1 MAADRRALPA
11 RVGRAFQSLGVL
23 AFWLLVW
30 QLASSAMG
38 IELLLPGPA
47 ATARA
52 LWRAAGEP
60 SFWQTAGMSVLRVL
74 TGFAAGALAGA
85 LLAAA
90 TSFSRVCSALL
101 SPMIRVIR
109 ATPVASFI
117 ILALLWLKSTIL
129 PGFIAALMVLPV
141 VWGNLA
147 EGIAKTDR
155 ALLEMGQVYGFSPW
169 KTLRLIYLPSLR
181 PWFRSACL
189 TSLGLAWKSGVAAEV
204 LCQPK
209 LAIGTQLYYGKIYL
223 ETDRLFAWTAV
234 VIVLSVLLERLLR
247 RLLRR
252 V

>member
-74 TGFAAGALAGA
+74 AGFAAGALAGA

-169 KTLRLIYLPSLR
+169 KTLRLVYLPSLR

-189 TSLGLAWKSGVAAEV
+189 TSALPAQAGHRHPA
-204 LCQPK
+204 
-209 LAIGTQLYYGKIYL
+209 
-223 ETDRLFAWTAV
+223 
-234 VIVLSVLLERLLR
+234 LLR
-247 RLLRR
+247 QDLLRNR
-252 V
+252 PAVCLDGSGHCAERAAGAAAPPAAAPDVKEGCAWLPCRI